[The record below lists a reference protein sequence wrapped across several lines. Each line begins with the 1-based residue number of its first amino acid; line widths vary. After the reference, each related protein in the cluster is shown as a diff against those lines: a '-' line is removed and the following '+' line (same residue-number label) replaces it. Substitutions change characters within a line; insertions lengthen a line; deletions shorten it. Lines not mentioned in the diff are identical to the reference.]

1 MEIEKKFIEILR
13 KKIGDKEVK
22 SDTDL
27 RGLGI
32 DSLDLVEIIM
42 ESEDVFGVQFSNE
55 ELNNFQKV
63 SDVVKAIEAKKAQ
76 FINQP

>member
-1 MEIEKKFIEILR
+1 MDYEAKFIEILKAKVG
-13 KKIGDKEVK
+13 KKEIK

-42 ESEDVFGVQFSNE
+42 QTEEKFGIQFTNE
-55 ELNNFQKV
+55 ELNGFQKV
-63 SDVVKAIEAKKAQ
+63 SDVIKAIEAKKK
-76 FINQP
+76 

>member
-13 KKIGDKEVK
+13 KKVGDKDVK

-63 SDVVKAIEAKKAQ
+63 SDVVKAIEAKKA
-76 FINQP
+76 

>member
-63 SDVVKAIEAKKAQ
+63 SDVVKAIEAKKA
-76 FINQP
+76 